1 MTLQEFINIKQSEL
15 INTGLYKEV
24 QLYSAIDVGLSKN
37 STREE
42 FISTNSDL
50 NRKVTEVLSFSTLP
64 EVEAN
69 NNGSKISFD
78 ILKKRKRKHETIKFY
93 ALYE

>member
-1 MTLQEFINIKQSEL
+1 MTLQEFINIKQKEL

-24 QLYSAIDVGLSKN
+24 KFYSAIDVGLYKN

-64 EVEAN
+64 EIEAA
-69 NNGSKISFD
+69 NNGSKVSFD
-78 ILKKRKRKHETIKFY
+78 ILKKRKRKYDTMNFF
-93 ALYE
+93 ALYQ